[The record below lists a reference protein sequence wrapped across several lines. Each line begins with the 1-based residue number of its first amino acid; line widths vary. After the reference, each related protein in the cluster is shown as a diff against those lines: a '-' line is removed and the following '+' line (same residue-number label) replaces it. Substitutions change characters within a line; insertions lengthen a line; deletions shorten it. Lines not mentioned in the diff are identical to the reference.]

1 MIFMILLASMGGV
14 LVGLSRQLNG
24 RLSVST
30 SPLIASFW
38 NHIVGFVAL
47 TALGLLIGDLL
58 PSGAADAPWHAYVG
72 GPIGVIFVAS
82 GSWVIARIG
91 AVNTALLVIGG
102 QMVSG
107 VVFDLFRSVPSS
119 LWLSSL
125 GVLLILAGTAIT
137 QRRGKFGAKSPK
149 S

>member
-1 MIFMILLASMGGV
+1 MTLSIAFACLAGI

-24 RLSVST
+24 RLALSS

-47 TALGLLIGDLL
+47 TALGLAIGGLI
-58 PSGAADAPWHAYVG
+58 PAGAADAPWHAYIG
-72 GPIGVIFVAS
+72 GPIGVVFVAA
-82 GSWVIARIG
+82 GSWLIPRIG

-107 VVFDLFRSVPSS
+107 VVLDLVRQVPST
-119 LWLSSL
+119 LWASAL
-125 GVLLILAGTAIT
+125 GVVLILAGMALT
-137 QRRGKFGAKSPK
+137 QRRR
-149 S
+149 

>member
-1 MIFMILLASMGGV
+1 MIVPILYAVLAGL

-24 RLSVST
+24 RLALSS

-38 NHIVGFVAL
+38 NHLVGFVAL
-47 TALGLLIGDLL
+47 TVLGLAIGGLI
-58 PSGAADAPWHAYVG
+58 PAGAAEAPWHAYIG

-82 GSWVIARIG
+82 GSWLIPRIG

-107 VVFDLFRSVPSS
+107 VLLDLARGAPST
-119 LWLSSL
+119 LWASAL
-125 GVLLILAGTAIT
+125 GVVLILGGMALT
-137 QRRGKFGAKSPK
+137 QRRR
-149 S
+149 

>member
-1 MIFMILLASMGGV
+1 MILSIAFACLAGI

-24 RLSVST
+24 RLALSS

-47 TALGLLIGDLL
+47 TALGLVIGGLI
-58 PSGAADAPWHAYVG
+58 PSGAADAPWHAYIG
-72 GPIGVIFVAS
+72 GPIGVVFVAA
-82 GSWVIARIG
+82 GSWLIARIG

-107 VVFDLFRSVPSS
+107 VALDLVRQVPST
-119 LWLSSL
+119 LWASAL
-125 GVLLILAGTAIT
+125 GVVLILAGMALT
-137 QRRGKFGAKSPK
+137 QRRR
-149 S
+149 